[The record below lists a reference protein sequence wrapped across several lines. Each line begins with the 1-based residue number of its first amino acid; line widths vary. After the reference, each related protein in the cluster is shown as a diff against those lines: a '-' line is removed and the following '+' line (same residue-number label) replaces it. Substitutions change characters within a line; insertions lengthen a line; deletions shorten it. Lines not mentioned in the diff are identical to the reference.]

1 MKLLAAVVA
10 CLLLASCSTRQI
22 VSTDREAAQFAYQ
35 QRAASLGAI
44 SSWDMAGKLSVDDG
58 DDGGSGKLSWKVR
71 NESSLM
77 NFRGALGR
85 GAWQLDSRPGFA
97 ELQKSDGT
105 ITQASTVSDL
115 LENEIGWHIPVNS
128 LKWWAL
134 GVSAPG
140 DTELLDLDS
149 DGRVLAMQQDGW
161 NISFDRYRQFDGVE
175 LPGRMD
181 AVRGRYRVKMAVS
194 KWTLFTPDPDMP
206 AQGDD

>member
-1 MKLLAAVVA
+1 MKVLAAFTA
-10 CLLLASCSTRQI
+10 CLVLASCSSRQ
-22 VSTDREAAQFAYQ
+22 VVPTDRAAAEFAYQ
-35 QRAASLGAI
+35 QRAASL
-44 SSWDMAGKLSVDDG
+44 SELDSWDMAGKLSVDDG

-71 NESSLM
+71 DESSLM

-85 GAWQLDSRPGFA
+85 GAWQLDARPGYA

-105 ITQASTVSDL
+105 VTRAESVNDL
-115 LENEIGWHIPVNS
+115 LETEIGWHIPVQS

-140 DTELLDLDS
+140 ETELLDLDA

-194 KWTLFTPDPDMP
+194 KWTVFSPTN
-206 AQGDD
+206 GDD

>member
-1 MKLLAAVVA
+1 MKVVA
-10 CLLLASCSTRQI
+10 AILASLLLASCSTRQV
-22 VSTDREAAQFAYQ
+22 VSTDREAAEFAYQ
-35 QRAASLGAI
+35 QRAASLSALN
-44 SSWDMAGKLSVDDG
+44 SWDMAGKLSVDDG

-71 NESSLM
+71 EDSSLM

-105 ITQASTVSDL
+105 VTRSTTVNDL
-115 LENEIGWHIPVNS
+115 LESEIGWHIPVNS

-149 DGRVLAMQQDGW
+149 SGRVLAMQQHGW
-161 NISFDRYRQFDGVE
+161 NISFERYRQFDGIE

-194 KWTLFTPDPDMP
+194 NWTLFSQAPNTSS
-206 AQGDD
+206 QGDD